1 MRRMAA
7 GKSKMGRREEQEGHE
22 RNPGRQNKGGEG
34 HPLTRSARA
43 SARNRRVFL
52 SLDVCIVPYFSPEL
66 TLLMCCFACIR
77 LWQYRLL
84 LKSSRRLFVF
94 KARTIWH
101 DFFLKSDRSLR
112 DLPLLTHR

>member
-52 SLDVCIVPYFSPEL
+52 SLDVCIDPYFSPEL